1 MKEILPKH
9 RAYKYTLFMVLALT
23 RAFSRADYHIPTR
36 WYSIIDSLQVSS
48 GILHER
54 ISTLDEDVEKKFREK
69 ERMIDRRLG
78 KEKFYSPNEI
88 KQVREKLE
96 DIKV

>member
-1 MKEILPKH
+1 MKERLPKNL
-9 RAYKYTLFMVLALT
+9 AYKYTLFMVLALT
-23 RAFSRADYHIPTR
+23 RAFSRADYHVPTR

-54 ISTLDEDVEKKFREK
+54 ISTLDKDVEKKFREK

-78 KEKFYSPNEI
+78 KEKFYSPDEI

>member
-1 MKEILPKH
+1 MKERLPKNL
-9 RAYKYTLFMVLALT
+9 AYKYTLFMVLALT
-23 RAFSRADYHIPTR
+23 RAFSRADYHVPVK
-36 WYSIIDSLQVSS
+36 WFSLIDSLQVSS

-54 ISTLDEDVEKKFREK
+54 ISTLDPEVEERFREK

-78 KEKFYSPNEI
+78 KEKFYSPDEI
-88 KQVREKLE
+88 KEVREKLE

>member
-1 MKEILPKH
+1 MKERLPKNQ
-9 RAYKYTLFMVLALT
+9 AYKYTLFMVLALT

-54 ISTLDEDVEKKFREK
+54 ISNLDEDVEKQYREK
-69 ERMIDRRLG
+69 EQMIDRRLG
-78 KEKFYSPNEI
+78 KEKFYSPDEI